1 MDDVG
6 IGSWPVRRA
15 RITPDKVAIVDRGVS
30 MTYAQLAA
38 STNRLA
44 RGLVA
49 LGVRRGD
56 RVAYLGYNSATFVET
71 MFATAKA
78 GAVFIPLNTRLVPP
92 EWAYILADS
101 GAAVLVWD
109 EPFGQAV
116 DEVLEGLAASPRPP
130 RVPVPPPMPGL
141 GDLVGGG
148 RGPLA
153 MPMPPGEPWT
163 PAPHEGPPMPPG
175 EPWAPAPQGPPLPP
189 GPFPPGPPVPRLV
202 AVGGTEGQHALDD
215 VRAMGSD
222 EPLDLQ
228 IGLEDL
234 YMIQYTSGTTGHPKG
249 VMMSHGN
256 VSWNTTNSLVDV
268 DLDGNE
274 VSLIVAP
281 MFHTAALNQQF
292 MPTFIKGGTQYIEQ
306 GWDVEKAFD
315 MIEEHG
321 ITFFWGP
328 PTMYLNLMHS
338 PRWESA
344 NLSSLRNFQCGGAPL
359 PEAMLKAFADRGFG
373 ILQGYGLTEASPGT
387 TMLRSRDSLT
397 RIGSAG
403 TSCFFTDV
411 RVVGDDGQPVG
422 QGETGEIQIQGFNVT
437 KGYWGKPQATKDAI
451 LPGGWLRTGDLAR
464 VEEGGYLYIVDRL
477 KDMIISGGENIYPA
491 EIEAQ
496 IYTHPAVADCAVI
509 GVADD
514 RWGEVGRAVVV
525 LRPGHTATEAEI
537 LEHLQGRLAR
547 YKIPKSVVLTDAL
560 PHNASG
566 KLLKVHI
573 RELHG

>member
-1 MDDVG
+1 MYDVG

-15 RITPDKVAIVDRGVS
+15 RMTPDKVAVVDRGVS
-30 MTYAQLAA
+30 TTYAELAA

-44 RGLVA
+44 HGLLA

-56 RVAYLGYNSATFVET
+56 RVAYLGYNATTFVET

-92 EWAYILADS
+92 EWAYILVDS
-101 GAAVLVWD
+101 GTSVLVWD
-109 EPFGQAV
+109 EPFGDRV
-116 DEVLEGLAASPRPP
+116 DEVLDGIAQTAVPP
-130 RVPVPPPMPGL
+130 RVPAPPPMPGL
-141 GDLVGGG
+141 RDLVGGG
-148 RGPLA
+148 RGPLG
-153 MPMPPGEPWT
+153 MMPP
-163 PAPHEGPPMPPG
+163 PP
-175 EPWAPAPQGPPLPP
+175 EPWAPPAPGEVTAPIPPP
-189 GPFPPGPPVPRLV
+189 GPRPV
-202 AVGGTEGQHALDD
+202 AVHGADGQVSLDE

-222 EPLDLQ
+222 DPLDLQ
-228 IGLEDL
+228 IGLDDL
-234 YMIQYTSGTTGHPKG
+234 YMIQYTSGTTGQPKG

-256 VSWNTTNSLVDV
+256 VTWNTTNSLVDV

-281 MFHTAALNQQF
+281 MFHAAALNQQF
-292 MPTFIKGGTQYIEQ
+292 MPTFIKGGTQYLEQ
-306 GWDVEKAFD
+306 TWDVDKAFT
-315 MIEEHG
+315 MFEEHG

-328 PTMYLNLMHS
+328 PTMYLNLIQS

-344 NLSSLRNFQCGGAPL
+344 DLSSLRNFQCGGAPL
-359 PEAMLKAFADRGFG
+359 PEAMLQTFADRGFG

-387 TMLRSRDSLT
+387 TMLRARDSLS

-411 RVVGDDGQPVG
+411 RVVDDDGQPVAE
-422 QGETGEIQIQGFNVT
+422 GETGEIQIQGFNVT

-451 LPGGWLRTGDLAR
+451 LPGGWLHTGDLAR
-464 VEEGGYLYIVDRL
+464 VEEGGFLYIVDRL
-477 KDMIISGGENIYPA
+477 KDMIISGAENIYPA

-509 GVADD
+509 GVPNE

-525 LRPGHTATEAEI
+525 LRPGRTATEAEI
-537 LEHLQGRLAR
+537 IEHLQGRLAR
-547 YKIPKSVVLTDAL
+547 YKIPKSVVFTDAL

-566 KLLKVHI
+566 KLLKVRI
-573 RELHG
+573 RELHGEG